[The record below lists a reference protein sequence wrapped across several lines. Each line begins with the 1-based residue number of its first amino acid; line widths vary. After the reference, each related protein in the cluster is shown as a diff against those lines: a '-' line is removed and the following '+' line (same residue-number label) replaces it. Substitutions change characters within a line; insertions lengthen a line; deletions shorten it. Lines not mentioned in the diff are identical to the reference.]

1 MGKIKNGDTIKV
13 HYTGKL
19 DDGIV
24 FDTSEGRDPLQFKVG
39 EGQVIEGFEKAV
51 VGMDQGE
58 SKTVKIKSDKGYGDC
73 REDMFLKVE
82 RGQIPPEIPVEVGLQ
97 LQVTGPGG
105 QPAIVTV
112 KEISDES
119 ITLDANHPLAGK
131 DLTFEIKIVEII

>member
-19 DDGIV
+19 DDGSV
-24 FDTSEGRDPLQFKVG
+24 FDTSEGREPLQFEVG
-39 EGQVIEGFEKAV
+39 EGQVIEGFEEAV
-51 VGMDQGE
+51 VGMNKGE
-58 SKTVKIKSDKGYGDC
+58 SKTIKIASDKGYGDC
-73 REDMFLKVE
+73 REDMFLKVD
-82 RGQIPPEIPVEVGLQ
+82 RGQIPPEIPLEVGLQ

-112 KEISDES
+112 KEISDKS

-131 DLTFEIKIVEII
+131 ELTFEIEIVEIA